1 MSRPALDDLIAGV
14 DLGGAALALI
24 DYNAMTRS
32 LTLRFEPADTETPQT
47 VTLVFASVVGLHC
60 EPQGALHRLEAGE
73 RATIDRL
80 DAKRRKNGE
89 TEITLVYLRGG
100 ARTACVVSFS
110 AQEGRWLG

>member
-1 MSRPALDDLIAGV
+1 MHAWVAEGFGDSRVEQRLDEE
-14 DLGGAALALI
+14 
-24 DYNAMTRS
+24 R
-32 LTLRFEPADTETPQT
+32 
-47 VTLVFASVVGLHC
+47 AS
-60 EPQGALHRLEAGE
+60 RLEAGE
-73 RATIDRL
+73 RAAIDRL